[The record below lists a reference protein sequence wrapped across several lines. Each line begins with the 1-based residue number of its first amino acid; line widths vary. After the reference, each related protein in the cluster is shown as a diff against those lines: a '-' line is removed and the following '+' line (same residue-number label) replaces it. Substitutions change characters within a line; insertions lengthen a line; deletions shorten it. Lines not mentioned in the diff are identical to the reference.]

1 MKNFNIKSLI
11 ALSFAFAITSFAYA
25 GNEDRTGQAGASELL
40 INPWAQS
47 SGWGGVNT
55 SSAHGIEA
63 TFLNVAGLSFIEKTD
78 IAFAHTQWLKGSDI
92 SINSLGIGV
101 KAGESGAFAIS
112 IMSFDFGEIEI
123 TTVDVPE
130 GGIGTFKP
138 QYLNIG
144 LSYAKEFSNSIHGGI
159 TARIISESIADVSA
173 QGMSFDAGIQYV
185 TGFNEDKDDLTFG
198 IALKN
203 VGSPMRF
210 EGDGLSIR
218 GTAPLTGSVIAF
230 EQRSDK
236 FELPS
241 LINIG
246 ATYRWDAAEDH
257 EIQFAGN
264 FQSNSFTQDI
274 IGGGVQYGFK
284 DRFYIRGA
292 YSFEKDISDD
302 ELRITALTGL
312 SGGFSI
318 NLPIGNSGKTFGID
332 YSYRSSDPFDGTHSF
347 GARFHL

>member
-1 MKNFNIKSLI
+1 MKNVNIKSLI
-11 ALSFAFAITSFAYA
+11 AFSIAFAIAAVSYA
-25 GNEDRTGQAGASELL
+25 GNKDRTGQAGASELL

-63 TFLNVAGLSFIEKTD
+63 MYLNVAGLSFIEKTD
-78 IAFAHTQWLKGSDI
+78 IAFTHTQWLKGSDI
-92 SINSLGIGV
+92 NINSVGLGV
-101 KAGESGAFAIS
+101 KAGESGAFGLS
-112 IMSFDFGEIEI
+112 IMSFDFGEVDI

-130 GGIGTFKP
+130 GGIGTFQP
-138 QYLNIG
+138 QYINIG
-144 LSYAKEFSNSIHGGI
+144 ISYAKAFSNSIYAGI
-159 TARIISESIADVSA
+159 TAKIISESIADVNA
-173 QGMSFDAGIQYV
+173 QGVAFDAGIQYV

-198 IALKN
+198 ISLKN

-210 EGDGLSIR
+210 EGDGLAIR
-218 GTAPLTGSVIAF
+218 GNAPITGTVIAF
-230 EQRSDK
+230 EQRSDN

-246 ATYRWDAAEDH
+246 ATYRWDPATDH

-274 IGGGVQYGFK
+274 IGLGLQYGFK
-284 DRFYIRGA
+284 DRFYVRGA
-292 YSFEKDISDD
+292 YSIEDKISDD

-318 NLPIGNSGKTFGID
+318 NVPIGKSGKIFGID